1 MTGVADRAPESEVVH
16 QYTAGDRMGPA
27 VAGRPSGRRRWL
39 MVAALVL
46 FVVGSL
52 LLWQATKAGEGGDAA
67 GDPEAA
73 ADLRHIHGIG
83 VNPADG
89 RVYVGTH
96 GGVFQ
101 VSDQQPPVLVSARVQ
116 DFMGFT
122 VVGPDHFLASGHPG
136 HRSSA
141 SVGLIESTDAG
152 VTWTS
157 RSLEGRAD
165 FHSLRARHGL
175 VYGYD
180 YPTGE
185 LMVTAD
191 LEVWDTRSHVALGDF
206 AVSPANPNVV
216 VGVTDRG
223 VVRSQDGG
231 RSFTAPAGPVLLLIS
246 WAQDGAL
253 VGITPCGV
261 VHASGDGGL
270 TWDTRGTLN
279 GAPEAVEAASG
290 REIYAAAASAVLVS
304 RDGGRT
310 FANVT
315 PVEGASASRES
326 CAHFH
331 M

>member
-16 QYTAGDRMGPA
+16 QYTAGDRTAPA

-52 LLWQATKAGEGGDAA
+52 LLWESTKSGDGGDAA
-67 GDPEAA
+67 GQSAA
-73 ADLRHIHGIG
+73 GLGHVHGIG

-89 RVYVGTH
+89 RVYIGTH
-96 GGVFQ
+96 RGVFQ
-101 VSDQQPPVLVSARVQ
+101 VSEQQPPVLVSARVQ

-136 HRSSA
+136 HRASA

-152 VTWTS
+152 ATWTS

-165 FHSLRARHGL
+165 FHSLQARHGL

-180 YPTGE
+180 HPTGE
-185 LMVTAD
+185 LMVTSD

-290 REIYAAAASAVLVS
+290 REIYAAADTAVSVS

-310 FANVT
+310 FADLT
-315 PVEGASASRES
+315 PNEGASAPLEGCTHS
-326 CAHFH
+326 H